1 MRTSPSA
8 SSAAS
13 ASSKSSKS
21 SKASA
26 SKAAFSAVLLVLLA
40 VLVPLS
46 ALSAWVDLEID
57 STDRYVAAVS
67 PLSSDPAVQSTVLDV
82 ITDEAMRQIDL
93 GPLQDT
99 VREFLHETVQSFT
112 TTEAFGNAWDTAN
125 RAAHKAVTDALDGDS
140 GQPVRI
146 DLSPVIDQVK
156 QDLVR
161 DGVPF
166 ADRIPVQRTEIT
178 VLGPDQADDLRG
190 SFRWLRYCSIWP
202 AVATLVL
209 LVLVVGITTVRR
221 GLRAGLWATAMVGAG
236 FMLGAIVL
244 RVLVAV
250 GRSRVLDEVPGRD
263 RDAAAAVV
271 DALTASLRTTVWV
284 VLVVGA
290 VLLVG
295 AVLARALLRR
305 GKPRVGGVRG

>member
-1 MRTSPSA
+1 MRTSLSVTL
-8 SSAAS
+8 
-13 ASSKSSKS
+13 
-21 SKASA
+21 
-26 SKAAFSAVLLVLLA
+26 SAVLLVLLTA
-40 VLVPLS
+40 LVPFS

-57 STDRYVAAVS
+57 DTDRYVAAVS
-67 PLSSDPAVQSTVLDV
+67 PLSSDPAVRSTVADLV
-82 ITDEAMRQIDL
+82 TDEAMRQIDL

-99 VREFLHETVQSFT
+99 VRDFLHETVRSFT
-112 TTEAFGNAWDTAN
+112 TTETFRTAWDTAN
-125 RAAHKAVTDALDGDS
+125 RTAHQAVTAALDGDS
-140 GQPVRI
+140 GEEVTI
-146 DLSPVIDQVK
+146 DLGPVIDQVK

-161 DGVPF
+161 QGVPF
-166 ADRIPVQRTEIT
+166 ADQIPVQRTEIT
-178 VLGPDQADDLRG
+178 VIGADRADALRD
-190 SFRWLRYCSIWP
+190 SFHWLRYCSIWP

-209 LVLVVGITTVRR
+209 LVLVVGIATVRG
-221 GLRAGLWATAMVGAG
+221 GLRAALTATTAVGAG

-250 GRSRVLDEVPGRD
+250 GRGRVLDEVPGSD

-295 AVLARALLRR
+295 AVVARVLLGRRKARR
-305 GKPRVGGVRG
+305 G